1 MNTLRAR
8 PSLLTPWLLAGS
20 LWLMTAWFFPFF
32 PQLGSP
38 NELSRLYL
46 TRAIV
51 DDGSFSLDG
60 PVSRYGEITD
70 LADYQGRFYSDKAP
84 GVGLAGVPVYV
95 IAKALAGWDADAI
108 STATLLR
115 LLRIFLS
122 GLPTAA
128 TVLLLF
134 FLLAKLG
141 LSRNKALVLSAAY
154 GFGTIAFPYGVL
166 LFGHQAGALCLVGA
180 FSLVERQ
187 GRNPSRL
194 APLAAGFCL
203 GAALLF
209 EYTTLLLVVP
219 LALYA
224 VTSSKHRLRETGMG
238 IAGSIGPLLLL
249 ALYNWSCFSNPL
261 SLGYAHLAQRS
272 FAELH
277 GRGLW
282 GMVTPSFRRL
292 GVIMASPTRGLLF
305 FSPWLLL
312 ALPGL
317 IIGIARP
324 TSPRSRAACIYIAA
338 GTLFYLFFSMSLQ
351 LSAWGWSLG
360 PRHLAP
366 LIPFLVLAIGQLLQ
380 ADGPSARWTERALL
394 TLVPLSIVA
403 VVLPTAVFG
412 GFPPDFNNPLA
423 DFTLPLLISG
433 CLSPSVCTS
442 LGLTAAWAAVP
453 FWIAL
458 AALVAWLFSLS
469 SRRRA
474 VKIICL
480 LLALGLL
487 ALIFGIS
494 GPADQREMRALNWA
508 GRDIL
513 RCEAQSTAIPGNGIL
528 ASQKFEPSTF
538 VPGEKIESGLPLAV
552 VWAAKSPVMSGL
564 RVIDSSWTA
573 VMIPSSP

>member
-1 MNTLRAR
+1 MTTLRAR

-60 PVSRYGEITD
+60 PISRYGAITD
-70 LADYQGRFYSDKAP
+70 LATYKGRYYSDKAP
-84 GVGLAGVPVYV
+84 GIGLSGVPVYV
-95 IAKALAGWDADAI
+95 VAKALAGWNADAI

-134 FLLAKLG
+134 FLLGRLG
-141 LSRNKALVLSAAY
+141 LSENKVLFLSAAY

-166 LFGHQAGALCLVGA
+166 LFGHQASALCLVGA
-180 FSLVERQ
+180 FSLIERQ
-187 GRNPSRL
+187 GRNPGRL
-194 APLAAGFCL
+194 TPLAAGFCL

-224 VTSSKHRLRETGMG
+224 VISSPRRGRDTGMG

-277 GRGLW
+277 GRGLL

-324 TSPRSRAACIYIAA
+324 TSPRSRAACICIAA
-338 GTLFYLFFSMSLQ
+338 GTLFYLLFSMSLQ

-366 LIPFLVLAIGQLLQ
+366 LIPFLVLAIGHLLQ
-380 ADGPSARWTERALL
+380 ADFSPARWTARALL
-394 TLVPLSIVA
+394 VLVPLSIVA

-433 CLSPSVCTS
+433 CLSPSVGTS

-453 FWIAL
+453 FWISL
-458 AALVAWLFSLS
+458 TALVAWLFRLS
-469 SRRRA
+469 KERRA
-474 VKIICL
+474 VKLLSL

-487 ALIFGIS
+487 VLIFTAR
-494 GPADQREMRALNWA
+494 GPADPLEMQALRWA
-508 GRDIL
+508 SRDVL
-513 RCEAQSTAIPGNGIL
+513 RCNSH
-528 ASQKFEPSTF
+528 
-538 VPGEKIESGLPLAV
+538 
-552 VWAAKSPVMSGL
+552 
-564 RVIDSSWTA
+564 
-573 VMIPSSP
+573 